1 MSTVPPGLQGRLS
14 ELSTSRQSGFFVTA
28 AELTLPRSEPS
39 RPVSKVFASGQSL
52 DEESARRSCLGEA
65 AERYS
70 ITFQGDEPRFAA
82 SYSQLGEQ
90 AIHPRDLLQFSEP
103 QYRHRKD
110 AETSP
115 WQFPYV
121 PVRYEDDVEIEW
133 TPVSDL
139 LSDGFRVIPM
149 QYCYAGYGPL
159 NRRTLCVP
167 DSNGCAAGETFEAA
181 VVRGFLELVERDAT
195 AIWWYNRVQRPA
207 LDPRALGWT
216 KMAEHI
222 EAFVDGRSTTLLDI
236 TTDLGIAV
244 CAAIGA
250 DGSGG
255 DLTLGFGAAFGR
267 EQAAWKALAELAQI
281 THAWAG
287 AATREFRRYSQGAC
301 FQYWR
306 SVATLENEAHLRPD
320 VDAPGSAVAEIAGED
335 YERCLEIARRKGLR
349 LYAAVLTRPE
359 VAVPVVRV
367 LTPDL
372 CCPWHRFGFRRLYE
386 VPVSLGWR
394 ASVLREEELNP
405 APFCL

>member
-1 MSTVPPGLQGRLS
+1 MSTVPPGFEGRLS
-14 ELSTSRQSGFFVTA
+14 ELSTSRRNGFFVTA

-39 RPVSKVFASGQSL
+39 RPVSKVFVSGQSRN
-52 DEESARRSCLGEA
+52 EETARRSCLAEA

-90 AIHPRDLLQFSEP
+90 AIHPRDLLQFSEA
-103 QYRHRKD
+103 QYRRRKD
-110 AETSP
+110 AETSA
-115 WQFPYV
+115 WRFPYV

-139 LSDGFRVIPM
+139 LGDGFRVIPM

-159 NRRTLCVP
+159 DRRTLCVP

-195 AIWWYNRVQRPA
+195 AMWWYNRVRRPA
-207 LDPRALGWT
+207 LDPRALGWAE
-216 KMAEHI
+216 MADHV
-222 EAFVDGRSTTLLDI
+222 EAHAEGRSTTLLDL
-236 TTDLGIAV
+236 TSDLGIAV
-244 CAAIGA
+244 CVAIGA
-250 DGSGG
+250 DEAGG
-255 DLTLGFGAAFGR
+255 DLTLGFGAAFGLER
-267 EQAAWKALAELAQI
+267 AAWKALAELAQI
-281 THAWAG
+281 TSAWAG
-287 AATREFRRYSQGAC
+287 AEPGEFRRYSQGAC

-306 SVATLENEAHLRPD
+306 SVATLESEAHLRPD
-320 VDAPGSAVAEIAGED
+320 PDARAAAVEIPAGDE
-335 YERCLEIARRKGLR
+335 YGHCLAIARRKGLR
-349 LYAAVLTRPE
+349 LFAAVLTRPE
-359 VAVPVVRV
+359 VAMPVVRV

-372 CCPWHRFGFRRLYE
+372 CCPWHRLGFQRLYE

-394 ASVLREEELNP
+394 PRVLAEEELNP

>member
-1 MSTVPPGLQGRLS
+1 MPPGFEGRLS

-28 AELTLPRSEPS
+28 AELTLPQSEPS
-39 RPVSKVFASGQSL
+39 RPPSKVFVSGQSL
-52 DEESARRSCLGEA
+52 DEEAARRSCMGEA

-90 AIHPRDLLQFSEP
+90 AIHPRDLLQFSEA
-103 QYRHRKD
+103 QYRHRGD
-110 AETSP
+110 AATSP

-139 LSDGFRVIPM
+139 LSDGFRVIPA
-149 QYCYAGYGPL
+149 QYCYAGYGPPD
-159 NRRTLCVP
+159 RRTLCVP
-167 DSNGCAAGETFEAA
+167 DSNGCAAGATFEAA

-195 AIWWYNRVQRPA
+195 AISWYNRIRRPS
-207 LDPRALGWT
+207 LDPRALGWAR
-216 KMAEHI
+216 MADHM
-222 EAFVDGRSTTLLDI
+222 EAHAEGRSATLLDL

-244 CAAIGA
+244 CAAVGA
-250 DGSGG
+250 DRAGG
-255 DLTLGFGAAFGR
+255 DLTLGFGAGFGLER
-267 EQAAWKALAELAQI
+267 AAWKALAELAQI

-287 AATREFRRYSQGAC
+287 AEPREFRRYSQGAC

-320 VDAPGSAVAEIAGED
+320 PEARGAPVEESAGSE
-335 YERCLEIARRKGLR
+335 YEQCLEIARRKGLR

-367 LTPDL
+367 VSPDL
-372 CCPWHRFGFRRLYE
+372 CCPWHRFGFGRLYE

-394 ASVLREEELNP
+394 AGVLEEAELNR